1 MLASFSQ
8 QEAARAKVFA
18 RRALPGPFG
27 TSAAAVPYTVRM
39 AAPARPAIAEV
50 APATPTASERTT
62 TAILVLLAALTV
74 VFHFAIG
81 NRYGFHRDELQFL
94 FDARHLA
101 WGYVAYPPL
110 TSFLGRVAITLFGI
124 SPAVFRLPASI
135 ADATSL
141 VLIGLLARQM
151 GGRRMAQILALLS
164 ALAILLVVGA
174 LMQYVS
180 FDYLSWTLVA
190 FFTAMVL
197 RTENPRWWLAVG
209 AAVGMGILSKYA
221 IAFPTVSLIAGLALL
236 PSQRHHLRSRWFWY
250 GTALA
255 LAIAAPHLIWEARHG
270 FITVQMER
278 AVHARDVGEGRAA
291 GYWTDQLKFMALGLP
306 IAVAGLWWLLRSARF
321 RLLAFLYL
329 GPLILFALAQ
339 GRGYYLLAGY
349 VPLYAAGAVWWE
361 EFLGRRG
368 RAARRTVWTVLTLAL
383 LLDAAAYT
391 RGFLPVAHLGSRL
404 FYKQIELSS
413 DLADEIGWPE
423 VTADVAGVWN
433 QLSPEDRGHAAVLA
447 GNYGEAGALALY
459 GPKYGL
465 PDPISPVNSFYN
477 RGFGSPAPEVVVVVG
492 FSQERLARFF
502 GTCTL
507 AGHLHIPYGVKNEE
521 SEYHPDLFVCRAPL
535 ESWQQ
540 MWPRMH
546 GFG

>member
-1 MLASFSQ
+1 ML
-8 QEAARAKVFA
+8 
-18 RRALPGPFG
+18 L
-27 TSAAAVPYTVRM
+27 
-39 AAPARPAIAEV
+39 
-50 APATPTASERTT
+50 
-62 TAILVLLAALTV
+62 LLLAALTV

-81 NRYGFHRDELQFL
+81 NHFGFHRDELQFL

-110 TSFLGRVAITLFGI
+110 TSFLGRIAIALFGI

-151 GGRRMAQILALLS
+151 GGGRAAQIIALL
-164 ALAILLVVGA
+164 AGLAVLLVVGA

-180 FDYLSWTLVA
+180 FDYLAWTLVA
-190 FFTAMVL
+190 FFTAAVL

-209 AAVGMGILSKYA
+209 AAVGIGILSKYA
-221 IAFPTVSLIAGLALL
+221 IAFPVVSLMAGLALL
-236 PSQRHHLRSRWFWY
+236 PSQRHHLGTRWFWY
-250 GTALA
+250 GAALA
-255 LAIAAPHLIWEARHG
+255 LAIATPHLVWEARHG

-278 AVHARDVGEGRAA
+278 FVHARDVGEGRAA
-291 GYWTDQLKFMALGLP
+291 GYWTDQLLFMALGMP
-306 IAVAGLWWLLRSARF
+306 IAVAGLWWLLKSARF

-329 GPLILFALAQ
+329 GPLLLFAVAK

-361 EFLGRRG
+361 GFLGRRG
-368 RAARRTVWTVLTLAL
+368 RRLRGVVWTVLTVAL
-383 LLDAAAYT
+383 LLDAVGFT
-391 RGFLPVAHLGSRL
+391 RALLPVGHIGSRL
-404 FYKQIELSS
+404 FRYEVDHST

-423 VTADVAGVWN
+423 VVADVAGVWT
-433 QLSPEDRGHAAVLA
+433 QVPAEDRGHAAILA

-465 PDPISPVNSFYN
+465 PEAISPVNSFYD
-477 RGFGSPAPEVVVVVG
+477 RGYGSPAPDVVVTVG
-492 FSQERLARFF
+492 FSRQTLARFF

-521 SEYHPDLFVCRAPL
+521 SKYHPDLFVCRDPL

-546 GFG
+546 SFG

>member
-1 MLASFSQ
+1 
-8 QEAARAKVFA
+8 
-18 RRALPGPFG
+18 
-27 TSAAAVPYTVRM
+27 M
-39 AAPARPAIAEV
+39 AAPARQENP
-50 APATPTASERTT
+50 ERNP
-62 TAILVLLAALTV
+62 TAILLLLAGLTV

-110 TSFLGRVAITLFGI
+110 TSFLGRIAIAMFGI

-141 VLIGLLARQM
+141 VLTALVARQL
-151 GGRRMAQILALLS
+151 GGRRMAQIVALL
-164 ALAILLVVGA
+164 AGLAILLVVGA

-190 FFTAMVL
+190 LFTAMVL

-209 AAVGMGILSKYA
+209 AAVGLGILSKYA
-221 IAFPTVSLIAGLALL
+221 IAFPTVSLLAGLAML
-236 PSQRHHLRSRWFWY
+236 PSQRHHLRSRWLWC
-250 GTALA
+250 GAGLA
-255 LAIAAPHLIWEARHG
+255 LLIAAPHLVWEARRG

-278 AVHARDVGEGRAA
+278 FVHTRDVGEGRAE
-291 GYWTDQLKFMALGLP
+291 GYWSDQPKFAALGLP
-306 IAVAGLWWLLRSARF
+306 VVLAGLWWLLRSARF

-329 GPLILFALAQ
+329 GPLILFALAK

-361 EFLGRRG
+361 EFLGRR
-368 RAARRTVWTVLTLAL
+368 RQRVRVAVWSLLTIGL
-383 LLDAAAYT
+383 LLDATAYT
-391 RGFLPVAHLGSRL
+391 RGFLPVAHVGSRL
-404 FYKQIELSS
+404 FYKQMKLSG

-423 VTADVAGVWN
+423 VVADVAGVWN
-433 QLSPEDRGHAAVLA
+433 QLPPEDRGRAAILA

-465 PDPISPVNSFYN
+465 PEPLSPVNSFYD
-477 RGFGSPAPEVVVVVG
+477 RGYGSSPPQVVITTG
-492 FSQERLARFF
+492 FSQQKLARFF

-507 AGHLHIPYGVKNEE
+507 AGHVHIPYGVQNEE
-521 SEYHPDLFVCRAPL
+521 SKYHPDIFVCRDPL
-535 ESWQQ
+535 ESWAK
-540 MWPRMH
+540 MWPQMH

>member
-1 MLASFSQ
+1 MGREFTGVGGTATL
-8 QEAARAKVFA
+8 
-18 RRALPGPFG
+18 ALPYTFG
-27 TSAAAVPYTVRM
+27 MAVL
-39 AAPARPAIAEV
+39 ARPEV
-50 APATPTASERTT
+50 SSVSEKKT
-62 TAILVLLAALTV
+62 TAILLLLAALSV

-81 NRYGFHRDELQFL
+81 DRYGFHRDELQFL
-94 FDARHLA
+94 FDAQHLA

-110 TSFLGRVAITLFGI
+110 TPFLGRIAIALFGI
-124 SPAVFRLPASI
+124 SPAVFRLPAAL
-135 ADATSL
+135 ADAVSL
-141 VLIGLLARQM
+141 VLIGFLARQM
-151 GGRRMAQILALLS
+151 GGRRAAQIMALLS
-164 ALAILLVVGA
+164 ALAILLVVGS

-180 FDYLSWTLVA
+180 FDFLAWTLVA

-197 RTENPRWWLAVG
+197 RTGNPRWWLAVG

-221 IAFPTVSLIAGLALL
+221 IAFPVAGLIAGLVLL
-236 PSQRHHLRSRWFWY
+236 PPQRHHLRSRWLWL
-250 GTALA
+250 GAALA
-255 LAIAAPHLIWEARHG
+255 LAIAAPHLVWEARHG

-278 AVHARDVGEGRAA
+278 AVHLRDVGEGRAD

-321 RLLAFLYL
+321 RLLAFFYL
-329 GPLILFALAQ
+329 GPLILFALAR

-361 EFLGRRG
+361 DFLGRQSRPL
-368 RAARRTVWTVLTLAL
+368 RSVVWTLLTVGL
-383 LLDAAAYT
+383 LLDAVGYT
-391 RGFLPVAHLGSRL
+391 RLMLPVAHVGSRL
-404 FYKQIELSS
+404 FYREIAFSG

-433 QLSPEDRGHAAVLA
+433 QLPQEDRRHAAILA

-465 PDPISPVNSFYN
+465 PVPISPVNSFYD
-477 RGFGSPAPEVVVVVG
+477 RGYGSPAPVVVVTVG
-492 FSQERLARFF
+492 FSQEKLARFF

-521 SEYHPDLFVCRAPL
+521 SEWHPDLFVCRNPL
-535 ESWQQ
+535 ESWDQ

-546 GFG
+546 TFG

>member
-1 MLASFSQ
+1 
-8 QEAARAKVFA
+8 
-18 RRALPGPFG
+18 
-27 TSAAAVPYTVRM
+27 M
-39 AAPARPAIAEV
+39 AEPARPE
-50 APATPTASERTT
+50 ASRVSDPRT
-62 TAILVLLAALTV
+62 TAILLLLAALTV
-74 VFHFAIG
+74 AFHFAIG

-110 TSFLGRVAITLFGI
+110 TSFLGRIAIALFGI
-124 SPAVFRLPASI
+124 SPAAFRLPASI

-141 VLIGLLARQM
+141 VLTALLARQM
-151 GGRRMAQILALLS
+151 GGRRPAQIIALL
-164 ALAILLVVGA
+164 AGLAILLVVGS

-190 FFTAMVL
+190 LFTAMVL
-197 RTENPRWWLAVG
+197 RTENPRWWLAAG

-221 IAFPTVSLIAGLALL
+221 IAFPVVSLIAGLALL

-250 GTALA
+250 GTGLA
-255 LAIAAPHLIWEARHG
+255 LVIASPHLIWEARHH
-270 FITVQMER
+270 FITVQMEQF
-278 AVHARDVGEGRAA
+278 VHARDVGEGRAQ

-306 IAVAGLWWLLRSARF
+306 IVAAGLWWLLRSARF

-329 GPLILFALAQ
+329 GPLILFALAR

-361 EFLGRRG
+361 AFLRPRG
-368 RAARRTVWTVLTLAL
+368 RALRVSIWTLLTLAL
-383 LLDAAAYT
+383 LLDATVYT
-391 RGFLPVAHLGSRL
+391 RGFLPVAHIGSRL
-404 FYKQIELSS
+404 FHRQMEISS

-423 VTADVAGVWN
+423 LVKDVADVRD
-433 QLSPEDRGHAAVLA
+433 QLPPEDRAHAAILA

-465 PDPISPVNSFYN
+465 PQPISPVNSFYD
-477 RGFGSPAPEVVVVVG
+477 RGFGSPPPQVVVTIG
-492 FSQERLARFF
+492 FSRHTLAHYF

-521 SEYHPDLFVCRAPL
+521 SEYHPDLFICRSPL
-535 ESWQQ
+535 QSWQT

-546 GFG
+546 RFG

>member
-1 MLASFSQ
+1 MAEST
-8 QEAARAKVFA
+8 
-18 RRALPGPFG
+18 G
-27 TSAAAVPYTVRM
+27 TEDSKRYP
-39 AAPARPAIAEV
+39 
-50 APATPTASERTT
+50 
-62 TAILVLLAALTV
+62 TAILLLLAALTV
-74 VFHFAIG
+74 AFHFAIG

-110 TSFLGRVAITLFGI
+110 TSFLGRIAITLFGI

-141 VLIGLLARQM
+141 VLIGLLARQF
-151 GGRRMAQILALLS
+151 GGRRAAQTIALLS

-190 FFTAMVL
+190 FFTAMML
-197 RTENPRWWLAVG
+197 RTENPRWWVAVG

-221 IAFPTVSLIAGLALL
+221 IAFPAVSLMAGLAIL

-255 LAIAAPHLIWEARHG
+255 LLIAAPHLVWEARRH
-270 FITVQMER
+270 FITIQMER
-278 AVHARDVGEGRAA
+278 FVHARDVGEGRAQ
-291 GYWTDQLKFMALGLP
+291 GYWTDQLGFMALGLP
-306 IAVAGLWWLLRSARF
+306 IVAAGLWWLVRSARF

-329 GPLILFALAQ
+329 GPLILFALAK
-339 GRGYYLLAGY
+339 GRGYYLLPGY
-349 VPLYAAGAVWWE
+349 VALYAAGGVWWE
-361 EFLGRRG
+361 DFLGRRT
-368 RAARRTVWTVLTLAL
+368 RTVRVGVWTLMTLAL
-383 LLDAAAYT
+383 LLDATVYT
-391 RGFLPVAHLGSRL
+391 RAFLPVAHIGTRL
-404 FYKQIELSS
+404 FYKEMKLSS

-423 VTADVAGVWN
+423 VVADVDGVWK
-433 QLSPEDRGHAAVLA
+433 QLPPEERSHAAILA

-465 PDPISPVNSFYN
+465 PVPISPVNSFYD
-477 RGFGSPAPEVVVVVG
+477 RGYGSPAPEVVVTVG
-492 FSQERLARFF
+492 FGEKRLARFF
-502 GTCTL
+502 ATCTL

-521 SEYHPDLFVCRAPL
+521 SVDHPDIFVCRNPL
-535 ESWQQ
+535 ESWDR

-546 GFG
+546 HFG

>member
-1 MLASFSQ
+1 MT
-8 QEAARAKVFA
+8 E
-18 RRALPGPFG
+18 P
-27 TSAAAVPYTVRM
+27 VR
-39 AAPARPAIAEV
+39 PL
-50 APATPTASERTT
+50 TSERNPTV
-62 TAILVLLAALTV
+62 ILLLLAAFTV

-94 FDARHLA
+94 FDAQHLA

-110 TSFLGRVAITLFGI
+110 TAFLGRIAIALFGI

-141 VLIGLLARQM
+141 VLIALLARQL
-151 GGRRMAQILALLS
+151 GGRWAAQIVALLA
-164 ALAILLVVGA
+164 ALAMSLVLGA

-180 FDYLSWTLVA
+180 FDYLAWTLVA

-209 AAVGMGILSKYA
+209 AAVGMGILSKYS
-221 IAFPTVSLIAGLALL
+221 IAFPTVSLIVGLAIL
-236 PSQRHHLRSRWFWY
+236 PSQRHHLRSRWFWF
-250 GTALA
+250 GALLA
-255 LAIAAPHLIWEARHG
+255 LLIAAPHLLWEARHG
-270 FITVQMER
+270 FITVKMER
-278 AVHARDVGEGRAA
+278 FVHARDVGEGRAA
-291 GYWTDQLKFMALGLP
+291 GYWTDQLDFMALGLP

-321 RLLAFLYL
+321 RLLAFFYL
-329 GPLILFALAQ
+329 GPLILFALAN

-361 EFLGRRG
+361 DFLGRRG
-368 RAARRTVWTVLTLAL
+368 RAVRRAVWTLLTIGL
-383 LLDAAAYT
+383 LLDAVGFT
-391 RGFLPVAHLGSRL
+391 RLMLPVAHIGSRL
-404 FYKQIELSS
+404 FYRQVGFSS

-423 VTADVAGVWN
+423 VVADVAGVWN
-433 QLSPEDRGHAAVLA
+433 QLPPADRERAAILA

-465 PDPISPVNSFYN
+465 PEPISPINSFYD
-477 RGFGSPAPEVVVVVG
+477 RGYGSPAPEVVVTVG
-492 FSQERLARFF
+492 FGQPKLARFF

-521 SEYHPDLFVCRAPL
+521 SKDHPDLFVCRNPL

-540 MWPRMH
+540 MWPRLH

>member
-1 MLASFSQ
+1 MA
-8 QEAARAKVFA
+8 
-18 RRALPGPFG
+18 G
-27 TSAAAVPYTVRM
+27 SAPPITKGRN
-39 AAPARPAIAEV
+39 P
-50 APATPTASERTT
+50 
-62 TAILVLLAALTV
+62 TAILLLLAALTV

-81 NRYGFHRDELQFL
+81 SRYGFHRDELQFL

-110 TSFLGRVAITLFGI
+110 TPFLGRIAIALFGI

-141 VLIGLLARQM
+141 VLIALLARQL
-151 GGRRMAQILALLS
+151 GGRRAAQIIALL
-164 ALAILLVVGA
+164 AGLAISLTMGA

-180 FDYLSWTLVA
+180 FDYLAWTLVA
-190 FFTAMVL
+190 LFTAIVL
-197 RTENPRWWLAVG
+197 HTENPRWWLAVG
-209 AAVGMGILSKYA
+209 AAVGFGILSKYS
-221 IAFPTVSLIAGLALL
+221 IAFPVVSLIAGLALL

-250 GTALA
+250 GAALA
-255 LAIAAPHLIWEARHG
+255 LLIAAPNLVWEARHG
-270 FITVQMER
+270 FITVRMER
-278 AVHARDVGEGRAA
+278 FAHTRDVGEGRAA
-291 GYWTDQLKFMALGLP
+291 GYWSDQLTFMALGLP
-306 IAVAGLWWLLRSARF
+306 IVAAGLWWLLRSARF

-361 EFLGRRG
+361 SFLGRRSRPM
-368 RAARRTVWTVLTLAL
+368 RAGVWTLLTIGL

-391 RGFLPVAHLGSRL
+391 RAALPVAHIGSRL
-404 FYKQIELSS
+404 FRYQVEHST

-423 VTADVAGVWN
+423 VVADVAGVWN
-433 QLSPEDRGHAAVLA
+433 QVPPEERGRAAILA

-465 PDPISPVNSFYN
+465 PEPISPVNSFYD
-477 RGFGSPAPEVVVVVG
+477 RSYGSPAPEVVVTVG
-492 FSQERLARFF
+492 FSQQKLARFF
-502 GTCTL
+502 ATCRL

-521 SEYHPDLFVCRAPL
+521 SEYHPDLFVCRNPL
-535 ESWQQ
+535 ESWEKL
-540 MWPRMH
+540 WPRMH